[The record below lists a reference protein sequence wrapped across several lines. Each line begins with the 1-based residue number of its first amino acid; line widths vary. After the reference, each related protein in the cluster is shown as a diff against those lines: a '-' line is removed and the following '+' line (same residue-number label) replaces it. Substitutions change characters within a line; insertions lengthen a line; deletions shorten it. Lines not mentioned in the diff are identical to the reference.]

1 MSESR
6 RTWELLTMC
15 RSLIGLRLKSTWY
28 SLTVVS
34 LICLPGCSGC
44 ESKTPPATSQTESS
58 PASEQKPEE
67 ENSDASGSGSPNG
80 PATESQTAGGAAAD
94 ANSAATSTAERQSKT
109 ADGESNRSSAPPK
122 SSKSP
127 SGESS
132 AQQGS
137 GAGTTEGE
145 GGNSGGGSA
154 GGKSKAASQSGKPSS
169 PGEAVATA
177 QTLKL
182 RSDKAAAGK
191 EYGQAFELSA
201 KAWESVQT
209 FPKDAKCREL
219 SNDLQRRLDELGT
232 LANAQ
237 RGSDL
242 KRDKPL
248 IVR

>member
-1 MSESR
+1 M
-6 RTWELLTMC
+6 
-15 RSLIGLRLKSTWY
+15 
-28 SLTVVS
+28 VS
-34 LICLPGCSGC
+34 LVLLSGCSGC
-44 ESKTPPATSQTESS
+44 ESRTSPTVSQSNSS
-58 PASEQKPEE
+58 PASEQTPAEKRSDTAEQSNKQDESAIDAKATGGEPADAD
-67 ENSDASGSGSPNG
+67 SDATSSAEGETKSSGGDSK
-80 PATESQTAGGAAAD
+80 AAGA
-94 ANSAATSTAERQSKT
+94 
-109 ADGESNRSSAPPK
+109 ESNRSSAPQK
-122 SSKSP
+122 A
-127 SGESS
+127 SGGSDGG
-132 AQQGS
+132 QQGS
-137 GAGTTEGE
+137 SEGE
-145 GGNSGGGSA
+145 GTRDGRRSGSGA
-154 GGKSKAASQSGKPSS
+154 AENKTKPASQTGKPSS

-191 EYGQAFELSA
+191 EYGQAFELAA